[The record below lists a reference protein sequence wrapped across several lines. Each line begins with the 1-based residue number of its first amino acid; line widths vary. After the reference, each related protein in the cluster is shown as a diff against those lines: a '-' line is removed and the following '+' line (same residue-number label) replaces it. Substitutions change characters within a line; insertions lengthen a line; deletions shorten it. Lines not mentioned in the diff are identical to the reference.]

1 MLSRIFFK
9 IFSFVLLLVLGCSS
23 GVEDDGG
30 GVGPVDPPTEIIP
43 TNLSVNISIEGT
55 DSNNPNGDG
64 SGLVKFT
71 ASATNA
77 VSYSYRFGTGD
88 SKNSSGSVEFTY
100 TDVGT
105 KTYNVKVFAY
115 SSTNNSISIDKSITV
130 YVKPFAEPTILE
142 LLAGDSSKTW
152 RINAAQDSHFSNG
165 AQDKQYPT
173 YWEAYSF
180 SKSNSGFYDDE
191 FTFNVNGTFNHKT
204 NNTVFGKGV
213 HLNSDFGTTSSTT
226 NSDGDI
232 ENYPLD
238 DYETTFSVKKE
249 DDLDKIELGAK
260 GFLGFYVGQ
269 QNYTIACSDENNI
282 LIRTVDDSDI
292 AWYLW
297 LTSETVSEIPSKDQF
312 TNLVWSDDF
321 DYTGAIDPDKW
332 THEVRE
338 QWYNNEVQSTTS
350 SLDNSKV
357 EDGKLKITAIKT
369 ANGSFTSARIRTY
382 KKLDFTYGRIDVKAK
397 MPSKTNGV
405 WPAIWLL
412 GSNYESID
420 WPACGEIDIQE
431 YAHTNSFNVQST
443 VHQPEGYAG
452 QGDSHVTYD
461 YNNIDEEFHVYSLV
475 WTKEALTFYVD
486 DKPHHIV
493 GNSCALPFNW
503 DFYLILNFAMGGD
516 MGGDIDSSFT
526 SETMEIDYVKVF
538 Q

>member
-1 MLSRIFFK
+1 
-9 IFSFVLLLVLGCSS
+9 
-23 GVEDDGG
+23 
-30 GVGPVDPPTEIIP
+30 
-43 TNLSVNISIEGT
+43 
-55 DSNNPNGDG
+55 
-64 SGLVKFT
+64 
-71 ASATNA
+71 
-77 VSYSYRFGTGD
+77 
-88 SKNSSGSVEFTY
+88 
-100 TDVGT
+100 
-105 KTYNVKVFAY
+105 
-115 SSTNNSISIDKSITV
+115 
-130 YVKPFAEPTILE
+130 
-142 LLAGDSSKTW
+142 
-152 RINAAQDSHFSNG
+152 
-165 AQDKQYPT
+165 
-173 YWEAYSF
+173 
-180 SKSNSGFYDDE
+180 
-191 FTFNVNGTFNHKT
+191 
-204 NNTVFGKGV
+204 
-213 HLNSDFGTTSSTT
+213 
-226 NSDGDI
+226 
-232 ENYPLD
+232 
-238 DYETTFSVKKE
+238 
-249 DDLDKIELGAK
+249 
-260 GFLGFYVGQ
+260 
-269 QNYTIACSDENNI
+269 

-338 QWYNNEVQSTTS
+338 QWYNNEVQSTTN

-526 SETMEIDYVKVF
+526 SETMEIDYVKVY

>member
-1 MLSRIFFK
+1 M
-9 IFSFVLLLVLGCSS
+9 
-23 GVEDDGG
+23 
-30 GVGPVDPPTEIIP
+30 
-43 TNLSVNISIEGT
+43 
-55 DSNNPNGDG
+55 
-64 SGLVKFT
+64 
-71 ASATNA
+71 
-77 VSYSYRFGTGD
+77 
-88 SKNSSGSVEFTY
+88 
-100 TDVGT
+100 
-105 KTYNVKVFAY
+105 
-115 SSTNNSISIDKSITV
+115 
-130 YVKPFAEPTILE
+130 
-142 LLAGDSSKTW
+142 
-152 RINAAQDSHFSNG
+152 
-165 AQDKQYPT
+165 
-173 YWEAYSF
+173 
-180 SKSNSGFYDDE
+180 
-191 FTFNVNGTFNHKT
+191 
-204 NNTVFGKGV
+204 
-213 HLNSDFGTTSSTT
+213 
-226 NSDGDI
+226 
-232 ENYPLD
+232 
-238 DYETTFSVKKE
+238 
-249 DDLDKIELGAK
+249 
-260 GFLGFYVGQ
+260 
-269 QNYTIACSDENNI
+269 
-282 LIRTVDDSDI
+282 

-297 LTSETVSEIPSKDQF
+297 LTSETVSETPSKDQF

-357 EDGKLKITAIKT
+357 EDGKLKITAIKKS
-369 ANGSFTSARIRTY
+369 NGDYTSARIRTY

-443 VHQPEGYAG
+443 VHQPEGYGG
-452 QGDSHVTYD
+452 QGDSHVSYD
-461 YNNIDEEFHVYSLV
+461 YNNIADEFHVYSLV

-486 DKPHHIV
+486 DKPHHMV

-526 SETMEIDYVKVF
+526 SDSMEIDYVKVY